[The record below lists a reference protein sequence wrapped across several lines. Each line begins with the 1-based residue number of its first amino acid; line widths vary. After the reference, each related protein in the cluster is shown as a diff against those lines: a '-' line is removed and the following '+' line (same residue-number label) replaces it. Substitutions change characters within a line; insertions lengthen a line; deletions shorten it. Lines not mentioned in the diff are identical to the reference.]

1 MVKVHNELW
10 ILCYKCLFHL
20 DFIENVNK
28 MCLNQNSTLCISFG
42 KKEKYYEKYEE
53 INNKIATQFDRGTTL
68 FEVEGGYTR
77 NRGECT
83 GCKEDTESNVFCW
96 REDPAYIYRLR

>member
-28 MCLNQNSTLCISFG
+28 MCLNQNSTQCISFG

-53 INNKIATQFDRGTTL
+53 INEMPDRINDY
-68 FEVEGGYTR
+68 GYGILR